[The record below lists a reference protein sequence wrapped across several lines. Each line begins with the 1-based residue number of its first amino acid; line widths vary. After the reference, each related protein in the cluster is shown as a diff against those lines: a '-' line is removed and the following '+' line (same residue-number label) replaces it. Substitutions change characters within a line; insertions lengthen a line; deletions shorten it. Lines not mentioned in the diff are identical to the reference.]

1 LGSDFLRAE
10 CLLHGFVLDG
20 SGFKRE
26 HVLGVVFICDIADG
40 LPLEPVV
47 CLQMPYIFIFALLF
61 RSLSVFQ
68 FEIGD
73 VLETCPFFYVFYF
86 WFLSVILFEDS
97 LVFCLAFRSFIGT
110 TRNGSSLSAILTA
123 SFKHGLLQD
132 FPQFGIGPILVG

>member
-1 LGSDFLRAE
+1 LGSDFLCAE
-10 CLLHGFVLDG
+10 CLLHCFALDG

-26 HVLGVVFICDIADG
+26 HVLGVVFICDIANG

-47 CLQMPYIFIFALLF
+47 RLQMPYIFMFALLF

-73 VLETCPFFYVFYF
+73 VLETCPFFDVFYF

-97 LVFCLAFRSFIGT
+97 LVLGFTFRSLIGA
-110 TRNGSSLSAILTA
+110 TRNGSPLSAILTV

-132 FPQFGIGPILVG
+132 FPQFGNGPILVG